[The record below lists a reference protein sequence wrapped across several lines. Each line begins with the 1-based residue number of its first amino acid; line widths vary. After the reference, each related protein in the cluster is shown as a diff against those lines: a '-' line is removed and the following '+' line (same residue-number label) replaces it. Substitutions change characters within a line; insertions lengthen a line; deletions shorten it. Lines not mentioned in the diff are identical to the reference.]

1 MAGCVMAVDGLCVR
15 TRAPYKSET
24 RNIADYR
31 CRKGGFAVLVMA
43 GCDVDG
49 KFSMAVANNSGATHD
64 VVAWNTSAF
73 NTALLDNK
81 LDNWYFCIRDEA
93 FSTTE
98 QMLSPWP
105 GRGLGR
111 WKDSFN
117 YWLSHSRQAIERA
130 FGMLVR
136 RWGIFWRPLICSY
149 ERWSLVVLTCMK
161 LHNLC
166 TDRKVTLPFRRFQE
180 DEEPGDEFVV
190 WGNDDPE
197 YDNQLH
203 QNRATGGRRLR
214 MTQTLRD
221 MGRGRPQHAMC
232 RSRAA

>member
-15 TRAPYKSET
+15 TRAPYLSET
-24 RNIADYR
+24 PSIADYR
-31 CRKGGFAVLVMA
+31 CRKGGYAVLVLA

-49 KFSMAVANNSGATHD
+49 KFNMATCSNSGSTHD
-64 VVAWNTSAF
+64 IVAWQTSSF
-73 NTALLDNK
+73 HTALQANQLDNR
-81 LDNWYFCIRDEA
+81 YYCIGDEA
-93 FSTTE
+93 FTTTD

-136 RWGIFWRPLICSY
+136 RWGILWRPLICSY
-149 ERWSLVVLTCMK
+149 ERWSLVIMTVMK

-166 TDRKVTLPFRRFQE
+166 TDRQVTLPFRRFHE
-180 DEEPGDEFVV
+180 DVEPGDQYVV
-190 WGNDDPE
+190 WGNEDPD
-197 YDNQLH
+197 YDNQIH
-203 QNRATGGRRLR
+203 RNRATGGRRLR
-214 MTQTLRD
+214 MTTLLQD
-221 MGRGRPQHAMC
+221 LGRGRPLHAMC
-232 RSRAA
+232 RSRA